1 MHHEGK
7 SGAMG
12 NRKYTVE
19 DWRRVREELRA
30 GRSVREVEARTGVS
44 IATVSRWSRLD
55 EPPERMWLNMEI
67 DEHAAPAKPGS
78 AAPRARLT
86 YEDRV
91 IIYALA
97 AEGKKPPEIA
107 ETVGCHRTTVAR
119 ELGRM
124 PEGAY
129 DPRLAQREAE
139 AAARRPKERKLD
151 ASPRLRS
158 YVVNGLMLHWSP
170 EQISRRARDE
180 FPDDGEMR
188 VSCETIYQA
197 LYVQGKGGL
206 RHELGVQLAL
216 RSGRKRRRPQS
227 KLPARGKPWV
237 EGREISA
244 RPPEAGDRAVPGHWE
259 GDLVVGGDM
268 SSCLIT
274 LVERRSRFLLM
285 SRLLVHDAET
295 VEERLERMV
304 RSIPDE
310 LKRTLTWDQGSEMA
324 KVADFEL
331 ATPFKVY
338 FCDPHSPWERPSNE
352 NTNGLVRE
360 FFPKG
365 TNFSE
370 VTDEEVARAQ
380 WLLNNRPRKVLDWK
394 FPAEVMQQV
403 LADGAMT
410 V

>member
-1 MHHEGK
+1 MYHEGK

-12 NRKYTVE
+12 NRKYKIE
-19 DWRRVREELRA
+19 DWRSAKAGLRA
-30 GRSVREVEARTGVS
+30 GCSIREVEARTGVS
-44 IATVSRWSRLD
+44 RSTVSRWSRSD
-55 EPPERMWLNMEI
+55 EPPEWMWMDMEI
-67 DEHAAPAKPGS
+67 NPEPAGTRAGRSPK
-78 AAPRARLT
+78 ARLS

-91 IIYALA
+91 MIFVMRG
-97 AEGKKPPEIA
+97 EGKTHQEIA
-107 ETVGCHRTTVAR
+107 DEVGCHRATVGR
-119 ELGRM
+119 ELARM
-124 PEGAY
+124 AEGEY
-129 DPRLAQREAE
+129 DPKMAQRDAE
-139 AAARRPKERKLD
+139 RAARRPKERKLD
-151 ASPRLRS
+151 ANPGLRA

-170 EQISRRARDE
+170 EQISARARDE
-180 FPDDGEMR
+180 FPGDEGMR
-188 VSCETIYQA
+188 VSHETIYQA
-197 LYVQGKGGL
+197 LYVQGKEGL
-206 RHELGVQLAL
+206 RHELGVQIAL
-216 RSGRKRRRPQS
+216 RSGRRRRKPQS

-244 RPPEAGDRAVPGHWE
+244 RPPEAADRAVPGHWE

-304 RSIPDE
+304 ASIPGE
-310 LKRTLTWDQGSEMA
+310 LKKTLTWDQGSEMA

-352 NTNGLVRE
+352 NVNGLVRE

-365 TNFSE
+365 TRFSE

-380 WLLNNRPRKVLDWK
+380 WLLNNRPRKVLGWK
-394 FPAEVMQQV
+394 FPAEVMQEV
-403 LADGAMT
+403 LAEGAMIA
-410 V
+410 

>member
-1 MHHEGK
+1 
-7 SGAMG
+7 MG
-12 NRKYTVE
+12 NRKYTIE
-19 DWRRVREELRA
+19 DWRSAKAGLRA
-30 GRSVREVEARTGVS
+30 GCSIREVEARTGVS
-44 IATVSRWSRLD
+44 RSTVSRWSRSD
-55 EPPERMWLNMEI
+55 EPPEWMWMDMEI
-67 DEHAAPAKPGS
+67 NPEPARTRTGRPPK
-78 AAPRARLT
+78 ARLS

-91 IIYALA
+91 MVFVMRG
-97 AEGKKPPEIA
+97 EGRTHREIA
-107 ETVGCHRTTVAR
+107 DEVGCHRTTVGR
-119 ELGRM
+119 ELARM
-124 PEGAY
+124 AEGEY
-129 DPRLAQREAE
+129 DPRVAQRDAE
-139 AAARRPKERKLD
+139 RAARRPKERKLD
-151 ASPRLRS
+151 ANRRLRA

-170 EQISRRARDE
+170 EQISARAGDE
-180 FPDDGEMR
+180 FPGDEGMR
-188 VSCETIYQA
+188 VSHETIYQA

-206 RHELGVQLAL
+206 RHELGVQIAL
-216 RSGRKRRRPQS
+216 RSGRRRRRPQS

-244 RPPEAGDRAVPGHWE
+244 RPPEAADRAVPGHWE

-295 VEERLERMV
+295 VEERLERMAA
-304 RSIPDE
+304 SIPDE
-310 LKRTLTWDQGSEMA
+310 LKKTLTWDQGSEMA

-352 NTNGLVRE
+352 NVNGLVRE

-365 TNFSE
+365 TRFSE

-380 WLLNNRPRKVLDWK
+380 WLLNNRPRKVLGWK
-394 FPAEVMQQV
+394 FPAEAMQEV
-403 LADGAMT
+403 LAEGAMI